1 VNAPDYYRKP
11 TDPEIDAAEARLQF
25 PFPPQY
31 REFLKSGG
39 DVGEAKFEPAVVLPG
54 SGHLDLFEIAGTAW
68 GVMGVPKD
76 LLPFIEDNGDYFC
89 LTRTGEVVYWSHN
102 GSSDERWPDL
112 ENWHQEVCIG
122 RR

>member
-1 VNAPDYYRKP
+1 VNAPDYFRPP

-25 PFPPQY
+25 PFPGEY

-54 SGHLDLFEIAGTAW
+54 SSHLDLIEIAGTAW
-68 GVMGVPKD
+68 GVVGVPKD
-76 LLPFIEDNGDYFC
+76 LLPFVEDNGDYFC
-89 LTRTGEVVYWSHN
+89 LTRAGEVVFWSHN
-102 GSSDERWPDL
+102 GSTNERWPDL
-112 ENWHQEVCIG
+112 KNWYQEVCIE